1 MTEGYYWIQYN
12 RGRQIAYYVP
22 EVIKD
27 LDSGRTIIGAWY
39 VTRGDDLCNNGEVEM
54 LSGPIEEPAPSQG

>member
-12 RGRQIAYYVP
+12 GGRQIAYYVP

-54 LSGPIEEPAPSQG
+54 LSGPIKKPAPSQG